1 MAIITLPAAL
11 VATLGPD
18 GVSWGQ
24 RTYNTSSRSD
34 VTGAQQDRPG
44 GPPRWLLTLQPPEGF
59 EERHGVLWEDFNLQL
74 RGSVNHLAA
83 WDPKRPAPRGTMRGT
98 LTLNATA
105 AVGAT
110 SLSITGGVGQ
120 ANTTLL
126 AGSPLQLG
134 TGLGTSQLV
143 RTVGNAQ
150 ANGSGVITVTVEP
163 PLRQQFSSGASVTW
177 DKALAYFKRVGAD
190 ARWTYHT
197 GVVVKHAAI
206 DFLEQWTA

>member
-1 MAIITLPAAL
+1 MAIITLSAAL
-11 VATLGPD
+11 VATLGVD
-18 GVSWGQ
+18 GVQWGQ
-24 RTYNTSSRSD
+24 RTYGTMSRSD

-44 GPPRWLLTLQPPEGF
+44 GEPRWLLTLQPPEVF
-59 EERHGVLWEDFNLQL
+59 EERHGVLWEDLQLQL

-105 AVGAT
+105 AAGAT

-126 AGSPLQLG
+126 SGSPLQLG
-134 TGLGTSQLV
+134 TGIGTSQLV

-150 ANGSGVITVTVEP
+150 ANGSGVITVAIEP
-163 PLRQQFSSGASVTW
+163 PTRIQFASSTAVTW
-177 DKALAYFKRVGAD
+177 DKALAYFKRTTPD
-190 ARWTYHT
+190 SRWTYHT
-197 GVVVKHAAI
+197 GVAVRHGPI
-206 DFLEQWTA
+206 ELLEHWTA